1 MSKCCEPTFAI
12 NRRRPKPL
20 ARVNNSSWI
29 LSDADVAAVLTYVRN
44 AWGHAALPI
53 SAGQVSKARHAV
65 IERSD

>member
-1 MSKCCEPTFAI
+1 MLRAAI
-12 NRRRPKPL
+12 NRRRPS
-20 ARVNNSSWI
+20 ARAHNSCWI

-44 AWGHAALPI
+44 AWGYAALPV